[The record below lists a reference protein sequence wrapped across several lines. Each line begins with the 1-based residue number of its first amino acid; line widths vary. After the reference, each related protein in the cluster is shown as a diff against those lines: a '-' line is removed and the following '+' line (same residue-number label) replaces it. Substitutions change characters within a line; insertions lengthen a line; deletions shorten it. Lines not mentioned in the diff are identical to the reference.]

1 MRNRTVRRTERAERT
16 GSAPRDGVR
25 SRRTGRSVALA
36 LAGVVAV
43 VTTACAPPPS
53 PPPSVLPQ
61 PPGRGIDPSS
71 VVAPSAG
78 CTTGSFLTPGRS
90 TVSIA
95 WQGLARQAILHVPAP
110 RPGPAPVLV
119 SLHPFSLGPEGW
131 ESYSALAANA
141 AARGYVVLT
150 PLGSDPGPRWAVP
163 GGIATGVDDIGL
175 VNRLLDDLEDRACV
189 DRNREF
195 AAGFSAGA
203 AMAQALSCTVPW
215 RFRAVAGSGGT
226 NLTDLC
232 PASPPTDVMIL
243 HGTADPIAPLTGSE
257 VVFAPPLG
265 LALSRVVETDAAR
278 AGCDPTPVVDQRA
291 PTVQVSTFQG
301 CGDHRVE
308 YWSLQG
314 SGHTWAGTPGLLDLF
329 AGPTNTDVSATQVVL
344 DFFDATPA

>member
-1 MRNRTVRRTERAERT
+1 MRDRAERRNEQA
-16 GSAPRDGVR
+16 GESRRDRER
-25 SRRTGRSVALA
+25 SRRTGRRGALA
-36 LAGVVAV
+36 LAGVVALV
-43 VTTACAPPPS
+43 ATACVPPPS

-61 PPGRGIDPSS
+61 PPGRGIDPST

-78 CTTGSFLTPGRS
+78 CSNGPGLAPGRS

-95 WQGLARQAILHVPAP
+95 WQGLARRALVDVPSVAP
-110 RPGPAPVLV
+110 YAAPVLV
-119 SLHPFSLGPEGW
+119 SLHPFSVGPEGW
-131 ESYSALAANA
+131 EGYSNLALRAAE
-141 AARGYVVLT
+141 RGYVVVT

-163 GGIATGVDDIGL
+163 GGLATGIDDIGFI
-175 VNRLLDDLEDRACV
+175 NRLLDDLEDRGCV
-189 DRNREF
+189 DRNRQF

-232 PASPPTDVMIL
+232 PDSPATDVMIL

-265 LALSRVVETDAAR
+265 LPVSAVVATDADR
-278 AGCDPTPVVDQRA
+278 AGCDPVPVVDQRA
-291 PTVQVSTFQG
+291 PTVQVSTFTG
-301 CGDHRVE
+301 CGEHRVE

-314 SGHTWAGTPGLLDLF
+314 SGHTWAGTRTFLDLF
-329 AGPTNTDVSATQVVL
+329 AGPTNTDVSATEVVL

>member
-1 MRNRTVRRTERAERT
+1 MRKRTQDQTGRPGGTRR
-16 GSAPRDGVR
+16 GR
-25 SRRTGRSVALA
+25 SRTRRAGGRTAAA

-43 VTTACAPPPS
+43 VATACAMPPS
-53 PPPSVLPQ
+53 PAPSVLPQ
-61 PPGRGIDPSS
+61 PPGRGIDPAA
-71 VVAPSAG
+71 VVAPSTG
-78 CTTGSFLTPGRS
+78 CTTGPGLTPGRS
-90 TVSIA
+90 TISIA
-95 WQGLARQAILHVPAP
+95 WQGLARQAILDVPTP
-110 RPGPAPVLV
+110 GPGPAPVLV

-131 ESYSALAANA
+131 ESYSQLAASA

-175 VNRLLDDLEDRACV
+175 INRLLDDLEDRGCV
-189 DRNREF
+189 DRNRQF

-232 PASPPTDVMIL
+232 PASPATDVMIL

-265 LALSRVVETDAAR
+265 LALSRVVATDAAR
-278 AGCDPTPVVDQRA
+278 AGCDPVPVVDQRA

-329 AGPTNTDVSATQVVL
+329 AGPTNTDVSATEVVL